1 MLCIYILKQLLIA
14 LAWVYKSL
22 IACVLSYINTAWH
35 GNSNSRYRN
44 KLARVIN
51 VSFFLSQNC
60 IFFQPYLSV
69 LFRNNNCNFKKEE
82 EKRLS
87 KTSFIKKTQLKVESK
102 VPDRNVPSKKTK
114 SIQKMYR
121 NFVPALFCLLLIYK
135 LPLTLW
141 EFSPFP
147 SVLVHWVFIILGP

>member
-1 MLCIYILKQLLIA
+1 MFL
-14 LAWVYKSL
+14 
-22 IACVLSYINTAWH
+22 
-35 GNSNSRYRN
+35 
-44 KLARVIN
+44 
-51 VSFFLSQNC
+51 SFFLSQNC

-147 SVLVHWVFIILGP
+147 SVLVH